1 MKKENKK
8 TAIYYSELD
17 HLNAMREGDA
27 LGLLFKEA
35 KNELETILEKPIEDY
50 TAFRNDVLD
59 YSIASIKAKFP
70 KAFDLGLPIEK
81 VLAMLSIDLR
91 MIERVDAT
99 LKTTPHKFC
108 VCAKTGNAT
117 ADECKDDFIQY
128 ATTDEQHK
136 RMDFSNEL
144 IAVLERAH
152 QYMPHIGKYNLV
164 LGLERLITLD
174 PQEGL
179 IPNRFFVLEGI
190 KQ

>member
-17 HLNAMREGDA
+17 HFNAMREGDT
-27 LGLLFKEA
+27 LGLLFTEA

-50 TAFRNDVLD
+50 TAFRNDVLG
-59 YSIASIKAKFP
+59 YSITEIKNKFP

-108 VCAKTGNAT
+108 VCPKTGKAT
-117 ADECKDDFIQY
+117 PDECKDDFIQY

-152 QYMPHIGKYNLV
+152 QYMPYIAKYNLV

-174 PQEGL
+174 PQEGI

-190 KQ
+190 K